1 MSIIWLNSRRF
12 TPPAGEEFWTPAE
25 WGTSIV
31 WYDPRDSS
39 RTSNLITGVQD
50 KSGGGRHLT
59 ATVGQRPAYI
69 ADWLNGQ
76 PAMNYGA
83 ALNNNRLSWTGT
95 AFDPVRTFG
104 VAHYEGPDPIVG
116 FTGLLSYPFAT
127 NASLLLAEA
136 PNQWFGLR
144 PVFLNGVETSSNIAM
159 PTIAA
164 PFLWADD
171 IAPSAGRN
179 TIWVGADRFEFN
191 RGWRGK
197 IGQVIITLFLPT
209 LRERR
214 IVTGYLAWEYGL
226 EWLLPADHPFRN
238 RRPLLSD

>member
-1 MSIIWLNSRRF
+1 
-12 TPPAGEEFWTPAE
+12 
-25 WGTSIV
+25 
-31 WYDPRDSS
+31 
-39 RTSNLITGVQD
+39 
-50 KSGGGRHLT
+50 
-59 ATVGQRPAYI
+59 
-69 ADWLNGQ
+69 
-76 PAMNYGA
+76 MNYGA
-83 ALNNNRLSWTGT
+83 AVNNNRLSWTGT

-116 FTGLLSYPFAT
+116 FTGLLSYPFVNPT
-127 NASLLLAEA
+127 SLFLAET
-136 PNQWFGLR
+136 PNVWYGLR
-144 PVFLNGVETSSNIAM
+144 PVFLNGVETSSGIAL

-171 IAPSAGRN
+171 IAPSAGRS
-179 TIWVGADRFEFN
+179 TIWVGADRTETN

-226 EWLLPADHPFRN
+226 ELLLPADHLFRN

>member
-12 TPPAGEEFWTPAE
+12 TPSAGEEFWTPAE
-25 WGTSIV
+25 WGTSII

-39 RTSNLITGVQD
+39 TSGGLITGVQD

-59 ATVGQRPAYI
+59 APVGRRPVYI

-83 ALNNNRLSWTGT
+83 AVNGNMLSWTGT
-95 AFDPVRTFG
+95 AINPVRTFG

-116 FTGLLSYPFAT
+116 FAGLLSYPYSS
-127 NASLLLAEA
+127 NASLFLAEA
-136 PNQWFGLR
+136 PNRWFGLR
-144 PVFLNGVETSSNIAM
+144 PTFLNGVETSSGIAM

-171 IAPSAGRN
+171 IAPGTGRS
-179 TIWVGADRFEFN
+179 TIWVGTDRGDPN

-226 EWLLPADHPFRN
+226 EWLLPADHLFRN

>member
-1 MSIIWLNSRRF
+1 
-12 TPPAGEEFWTPAE
+12 
-25 WGTSIV
+25 
-31 WYDPRDSS
+31 
-39 RTSNLITGVQD
+39 
-50 KSGGGRHLT
+50 
-59 ATVGQRPAYI
+59 
-69 ADWLNGQ
+69 
-76 PAMNYGA
+76 
-83 ALNNNRLSWTGT
+83 
-95 AFDPVRTFG
+95 
-104 VAHYEGPDPIVG
+104 
-116 FTGLLSYPFAT
+116 
-127 NASLLLAEA
+127 
-136 PNQWFGLR
+136 
-144 PVFLNGVETSSNIAM
+144 M